1 MPQPSFH
8 LPDKIS
14 ILCASDDNYAPYCGI
29 MLTSLLENNRDRE
42 VTIYILIGKPFSAK
56 NQRRFKR
63 LSDKYGADIVFVTV
77 DNSFFDKFPVMVD
90 HLSVAAY
97 YRLCAGDLM
106 PKDVSKVLY
115 LDCDII
121 VERPIGDLFD
131 MEWDGYA
138 VGAVH
143 DVSSGQPAIFDWLGY
158 DISAGYF
165 NSGSLFMNLDYW
177 RANEIGQN
185 CFDFLSSHYD
195 HLHFADQCVLN
206 GVVWN
211 CKKNLPVTY
220 NFQIQFRDPWFFN
233 TLTEEIKK
241 DVLKTDSPHI
251 IHYTGYLKP
260 WMICYYAFP
269 YNKEWHKYKR
279 KSPWRFMM
287 DKLPKE
293 KPFRTFVKRYFLWPF
308 GIMVHGPASIL
319 TDQN

>member
-1 MPQPSFH
+1 M
-8 LPDKIS
+8 DNKIS
-14 ILCASDDNYAPYCGI
+14 IVCSTDDNYAPYCGI
-29 MLTSLLENNRDRE
+29 MLTSVFENNRDQE
-42 VTIYILIGKPFSAK
+42 VDAYILTDRQLQAK
-56 NQRRFKR
+56 NQRRFER
-63 LSDKYGADIVFVTV
+63 LSEKYGADIKFVMV
-77 DNSFFDKFPVMVD
+77 DKSFFDKFPVMVD

-121 VERPIGDLFD
+121 VERPIGELFD

-138 VGAVH
+138 VGAVQ
-143 DVSSGQPAIFDWLGY
+143 DISSGQPSIFEGLGY
-158 DISAGYF
+158 DVCKGYF

-177 RANEIGQN
+177 RAHDIGQLCLDYLASN
-185 CFDFLSSHYD
+185 KD

-251 IHYTGYLKP
+251 IHYTGNLKP

-293 KPFRTFVKRYFLWPF
+293 KPFRTFVKRYFLWPL

>member
-1 MPQPSFH
+1 
-8 LPDKIS
+8 
-14 ILCASDDNYAPYCGI
+14 

-42 VTIYILIGKPFSAK
+42 VTVYIFIGKPFNAR

-77 DNSFFDKFPVMVD
+77 DNSIFDKYPVVLD
-90 HLSVAAY
+90 NLSVAVY
-97 YRLCAGDLM
+97 YRLCAEKLL

-143 DVSSGQPAIFDWLGY
+143 DVSSGQPAIFDWLG
-158 DISAGYF
+158 
-165 NSGSLFMNLDYW
+165 

-241 DVLKTDSPHI
+241 DVLETDSPHI
-251 IHYTGYLKP
+251 IHYTGNLKP

-269 YNKEWHKYKR
+269 YNKKWHKYKR